1 MPVVAVEEAARLPL
15 PTQRTP
21 EGPEGRPTRI
31 QQAVV
36 EPEVLSTAALGPQVR
51 RSVKAAVVAA
61 RRTRVQVARVGTEL
75 PQPVVVVVV
84 REP

>member
-1 MPVVAVEEAARLPL
+1 
-15 PTQRTP
+15 
-21 EGPEGRPTRI
+21 
-31 QQAVV
+31 VV

-61 RRTRVQVARVGTEL
+61 RRTPAQVARAATEL